1 MQSAR
6 TGRWL
11 LVCDILRN
19 TECTKVWCMLS
30 TEGTKADSKSMLCK
44 SL

>member
-1 MQSAR
+1 MQQDR

-30 TEGTKADSKSMLCK
+30 KEGTKAYSKRMLCK